1 MLLPLA
7 GLIYTLATWAALCI
21 HSDHPVRQLI
31 ITSVLGAITGVPS
44 VAFMLDHQLGRPHR
58 EVIALSVMV
67 NPVSTNRSEMIP
79 SVVTPFEN
87 KDRRAIFDTLY
98 STGAEF

>member
-31 ITSVLGAITGVPS
+31 ITSVLGAITGAPS

-58 EVIALSVMV
+58 EVIALSVTV